1 MMRNRVNIIVWF
13 VVAVVGF
20 GLLARFSISVGD
32 DLGYMFADSS
42 LHKGDGKMIA
52 DVGDCFSTQAKHYL
66 STNGRFLVHV
76 VTHIFTA
83 IASVEFFR
91 GASTLM
97 FGLLWLLVVGF
108 ITPRRE
114 AKGWYVCLLA
124 LFMLWVCVPAPGT
137 VMLSLVAFA
146 VNYMWTAVAYLGFL
160 LLLKKASTSDKTFKR
175 DWGCYLFGGFGAL
188 VVGSLQESY
197 GLPISAALFFMA
209 LFNLKK
215 VNALSL
221 TMILGFFAGC
231 GICVFAPGNWCH
243 AAQGGGF
250 AIDSILRKCEALSH
264 ELVLSAMALL
274 LIVLA
279 VEFLLSRKDAVRI
292 VRDNMFF
299 LIAIL
304 VSLLL
309 GVFTFTS
316 SRQLFCP
323 SVFSIIVIGRIVMRW
338 KRKIGFRA
346 VSAVV
351 MCCVLTLIFVGG
363 YVLRKNTYM
372 IHDKI
377 MAQLGGKSALIV
389 ADATNANHNIDCGV
403 ARLFAGRYAPDPL
416 ANETLHL
423 LFDGYTKRGLSRI
436 GWENHKTT
444 NIRNFIPYPAGVIEA
459 CFKASPDNEPI
470 QGTSRYKAVAVR
482 LDRKYKSVR
491 IAKAEKNASDY
502 MPFETEACKNAMP
515 YEAFVYKD
523 YRYIII
529 PNTTSDTI
537 VLKR

>member
-1 MMRNRVNIIVWF
+1 MKRLNIKTIGWFLFAIVPFWF
-13 VVAVVGF
+13 
-20 GLLARFSISVGD
+20 LAQFSISVGD

-42 LHKGDGKMIA
+42 LHKGDGEIITNL
-52 DVGDCFSTQAKHYL
+52 GDCFLAQTKHYL
-66 STNGRFLVHV
+66 TTNGRFLVHV
-76 VTHIFTA
+76 VTHFFTSIAGMAIFNVANT
-83 IASVEFFR
+83 I
-91 GASTLM
+91 M
-97 FGLLWLLVVGF
+97 FGLLFLLTVKF
-108 ITPRRE
+108 ITPQRQQG
-114 AKGWYVCLLA
+114 GWYACLLA
-124 LFMLWVCVPAPGT
+124 LFMLWVCVPSPGT

-146 VNYMWTAVAYLGFL
+146 VNYLWTAVAYLAFL
-160 LLLKKASTSDKTFKR
+160 LWLKKASYSNKTFKR
-175 DWGCYLFGGFGAL
+175 NWSFYLLGGFGAL
-188 VVGSLQESY
+188 VAGSLQESY

-209 LFNLKK
+209 VFNLKK
-215 VNALSL
+215 INSLSL

-250 AIDSILRKCEALSH
+250 TIDSILRKCEALTQ
-264 ELVLSAMALL
+264 ELMLSAMALL

-279 VEFLLSRKDAVRI
+279 VEFLLNRKDAMRI

-309 GVFTFTS
+309 AVFTFTS

-338 KRKIGFRA
+338 KHEIVFRV

-363 YVLRKNTYM
+363 YVARKNTYM
-372 IHDKI
+372 IHNKI
-377 MAQLGGKSALIV
+377 LAQLGGKSALVV
-389 ADATNANHNIDCGV
+389 ADATNANYNIDCEIV
-403 ARLFAGRYAPDPL
+403 RLFAERYAPDPL

-436 GWENHKTT
+436 GWQNRKAT
-444 NIRNFIPYPAGVIEA
+444 NIGNFIPYPAGVIEA
-459 CFKASPDNEPI
+459 RFKSSPDIEPI

-491 IAKAEKNASDY
+491 IAKTMKNASGY
-502 MPFETEACKNAMP
+502 MPFKSGECKNAMP
-515 YEAFVYKD
+515 YEAFIYKG
-523 YRYIII
+523 YRYLIV
-529 PNTTSDTI
+529 PNAAPDTI
-537 VLKR
+537 ILKK